1 MSPGQLVKIR
11 DDLHLGDE
19 LRNPQ
24 QPNLYC
30 HPRRQVNRDH
40 RMIVI
45 SLSTSDENVD
55 VLVLTNH
62 GLLGWIN
69 VHKLENCV

>member
-1 MSPGQLVKIR
+1 MSPGYLVKIR

-24 QPNLYC
+24 HPHMYC

-40 RMIVI
+40 RMILI
-45 SLSTSDENVD
+45 SLLSSDDND
-55 VLVLTNH
+55 DALVLTNH

-69 VHKLENCV
+69 VHKLEKCV